1 MCVFLQGEQKPFKQV
16 IDVSS
21 GDPHKAGMKP
31 VSFVR
36 QVLSVC
42 LYTQL
47 LEDKSL
53 PLDVKMRAQRLL
65 DMCDGRSVGSYSA
78 TSGLPH
84 IRQSVAEFIS
94 KRDAG
99 VPSYSKEI
107 FITSGSHRGITAV
120 VKLMASGDGDTQTGV
135 LAPMPCPHMLP
146 NVLDEAGVKMVP
158 YELTEER
165 GWAVD
170 VHKLHQALQA
180 ARGRC
185 QLKAIYLSNPG
196 NPTGH
201 VQDRNSIEEVIR
213 FAAAEKLILLVD
225 EVYQDSVY
233 GCDREFISYKKALFD
248 MDKEFSQT
256 VELISFHSLSNA
268 CMGECGLRA
277 GYIEV
282 VNMDPKVMHFLD
294 NVLCGD
300 ISTPVTGQL
309 ALDLMI
315 NPPKPGD
322 PSYDTYTQ
330 EILVIRA
337 TLSQNAERAC
347 QFLNDLPGMS
357 CQPNGVHGRTPQRKP
372 LLSKKNIAARLKFAK
387 EHLDVPQHYKIF
399 CGQMKPKLSCL
410 EKTHKTMCGEKKG
423 TAHQHQNLIPT
434 VKHGGGSIM
443 VWGCF
448 AASGPERIVVID
460 GKVHSRVYQ
469 EILQE
474 NVRPSVRQLKLR
486 RGWVM
491 QQDNDRKQVI
501 QQKNSFNRT
510 KFTFWSGPVRVLTST
525 D

>member
-1 MCVFLQGEQKPFKQV
+1 MSSLQHVNPRVRGIRVSPQSALQSLAARITQEITQGVQKSFKQV

-78 TSGLPH
+78 ASGLTH

-107 FITSGSHRGITAV
+107 FITSGSHRGITAI

-185 QLKAIYLSNPG
+185 QPKAIYLSNPG

-268 CMGECGLRA
+268 CMG
-277 GYIEV
+277 
-282 VNMDPKVMHFLD
+282 D
-294 NVLCGD
+294 
-300 ISTPVTGQL
+300 TPVTGQL

-330 EILVIRA
+330 
-337 TLSQNAERAC
+337 NAERAC

-357 CQPNGVHGRTPQRKP
+357 CQPAMGGIYLYPHLDLPSEFIENAEVLELEADVLYCQKLLEEEGVFVGAGCHHGVTTNNHHLRLCVLVPPDTMEEV
-372 LLSKKNIAARLKFAK
+372 LARLQSF
-387 EHLDVPQHYKIF
+387 HLRLMD
-399 CGQMKPKLSCL
+399 
-410 EKTHKTMCGEKKG
+410 
-423 TAHQHQNLIPT
+423 
-434 VKHGGGSIM
+434 
-443 VWGCF
+443 
-448 AASGPERIVVID
+448 
-460 GKVHSRVYQ
+460 
-469 EILQE
+469 
-474 NVRPSVRQLKLR
+474 
-486 RGWVM
+486 
-491 QQDNDRKQVI
+491 
-501 QQKNSFNRT
+501 
-510 KFTFWSGPVRVLTST
+510 TFGV
-525 D
+525 

>member
-1 MCVFLQGEQKPFKQV
+1 MSSLQHVNPRVRGIRVSPQSALQSLAARITQEITQGVQKSFKQV

-78 TSGLPH
+78 ASGLTH

-107 FITSGSHRGITAV
+107 FITSGSHRGITAI

-185 QLKAIYLSNPG
+185 QPKAIYLSNPG

-282 VNMDPKVMHFLD
+282 VNMDPKVMHLLD
-294 NVLCGD
+294 TVLCVD
-300 ISTPVTGQL
+300 FSTPVTGQL

-357 CQPNGVHGRTPQRKP
+357 CQPAMGGIYLYPHLDLPSEFIENAEVLELEADVLYCQKLLEEEGVFVGAGCHHGVTTNNHHLRLCVLVPPDTMEEV
-372 LLSKKNIAARLKFAK
+372 LARLQSF
-387 EHLDVPQHYKIF
+387 HLRLMD
-399 CGQMKPKLSCL
+399 
-410 EKTHKTMCGEKKG
+410 
-423 TAHQHQNLIPT
+423 
-434 VKHGGGSIM
+434 
-443 VWGCF
+443 
-448 AASGPERIVVID
+448 
-460 GKVHSRVYQ
+460 
-469 EILQE
+469 
-474 NVRPSVRQLKLR
+474 
-486 RGWVM
+486 
-491 QQDNDRKQVI
+491 
-501 QQKNSFNRT
+501 
-510 KFTFWSGPVRVLTST
+510 TFGV
-525 D
+525 